1 MRKFLLIGS
10 LLAVSVSATA
20 NDAIKYTCKM
30 GNAERVIEVA
40 YTSTD
45 KPVPCT
51 VSYTKDG
58 NAQTL
63 WSYESTEGQCEA
75 KAAEFA
81 EKQSDWGFSC
91 TVESNGNETSSN
103 ATEAATSAQ

>member
-1 MRKFLLIGS
+1 MRKFLLLGS
-10 LLAVSVSATA
+10 LLVVSVSAAA
-20 NDAIKYTCKM
+20 NDAIKYTCKI
-30 GNAERVIEVA
+30 GNAERVIEVVYA
-40 YTSTD
+40 STE

-58 NAQTL
+58 DAQTL

-81 EKQSDWGFSC
+81 EKQSGWGFSC
-91 TVESNGNETSSN
+91 SNDTSSD
-103 ATEAATSAQ
+103 APEAATSAQ

>member
-1 MRKFLLIGS
+1 MRKFLLLGS
-10 LLAVSVSATA
+10 LLMVSVSATA
-20 NDAIKYTCKM
+20 NDAVKYTCKM
-30 GNAERVIEVA
+30 NDAERVIAVV

-45 KPVPCT
+45 KPAPCT

-58 NAQTL
+58 VTQTL

-81 EKQSDWGFSC
+81 EKQSSWGWTCSH
-91 TVESNGNETSSN
+91 
-103 ATEAATSAQ
+103 ATSANIATMASAK

>member
-1 MRKFLLIGS
+1 MRNFLLLGS
-10 LLAVSVSATA
+10 LLVVSVSATA

-30 GNAERVIEVA
+30 NDAERVIEVVYA
-40 YTSTD
+40 STD
-45 KPVPCT
+45 KPAPCT

-58 NAQTL
+58 VTQTL

-81 EKQSDWGFSC
+81 EKQSTWGWTC
-91 TVESNGNETSSN
+91 NRESSGV
-103 ATEAATSAQ
+103 AAAESTQ

>member
-1 MRKFLLIGS
+1 MRNFLLLGS
-10 LLAVSVSATA
+10 LLLVSVSATA

-30 GNAERVIEVA
+30 NNAERVIEVA
-40 YTSTD
+40 YASAEKTA
-45 KPVPCT
+45 PCT

-58 NAQTL
+58 VTQTL

-81 EKQSDWGFSC
+81 EKQNSWGWTCSNDASDAQ
-91 TVESNGNETSSN
+91 
-103 ATEAATSAQ
+103 ATKSAE

>member
-1 MRKFLLIGS
+1 MRNFLLLSS
-10 LLAVSVSATA
+10 LLVVSVSATA

-30 GNAERVIEVA
+30 NDAERAIEVA
-40 YTSTD
+40 YASTG
-45 KPVPCT
+45 KLAPCT

-58 NAQTL
+58 VTQTL

-81 EKQSDWGFSC
+81 EKQSSWGWTC
-91 TVESNGNETSSN
+91 SNDTSGTQ
-103 ATEAATSAQ
+103 APKSAE

>member
-1 MRKFLLIGS
+1 MRNILLLGS
-10 LLAVSVSATA
+10 LLVVSVSATA

-30 GNAERVIEVA
+30 NNAERVIEVVYA
-40 YTSTD
+40 SAD
-45 KPVPCT
+45 KSAPCT

-58 NAQTL
+58 VTQTL

-81 EKQSDWGFSC
+81 EKQATWGWTCS
-91 TVESNGNETSSN
+91 NETGN
-103 ATEAATSAQ
+103 APAAASAE

>member
-1 MRKFLLIGS
+1 MRKFLLLGS
-10 LLAVSVSATA
+10 LLVVSVSATA

-30 GNAERVIEVA
+30 GNTERVIEVVYA
-40 YTSTD
+40 SAD

-58 NAQTL
+58 DAQTL

-81 EKQSDWGFSC
+81 EKQSGWGFSC
-91 TVESNGNETSSN
+91 SNETSSD
-103 ATEAATSAQ
+103 APEAETSAQ

>member
-1 MRKFLLIGS
+1 MRKFLLLGG
-10 LLAVSVSATA
+10 LLIVSVSAAA

-30 GNAERVIEVA
+30 KDAERVIEVVYA
-40 YTSTD
+40 STD
-45 KPVPCT
+45 KPAPCT

-58 NAQTL
+58 VTQTL

-81 EKQSDWGFSC
+81 EKQRSWGWSC
-91 TVESNGNETSSN
+91 NNEAGNH
-103 ATEAATSAQ
+103 AATTAATASAQ

>member
-1 MRKFLLIGS
+1 MRNFLLLGS
-10 LLAVSVSATA
+10 LLVASASATG

-30 GNAERVIEVA
+30 NDAERVIEVV

-45 KPVPCT
+45 KPAPCS

-58 NAQTL
+58 TTQTL

-75 KAAEFA
+75 NAAEFA
-81 EKQSDWGFSC
+81 DKQSSWGWSC
-91 TVESNGNETSSN
+91 NNGASNNN
-103 ATEAATSAQ
+103 APAATASAQ